1 MKDRNFVKEIE
12 KLRTAVLGYDRE
24 EVVLYIRELV
34 EYYGQKN
41 EEAVR
46 ELYLEKMQ
54 LAAENAGLRAQ
65 IPTQEKLYAE
75 AEGKAEEILGGAK
88 ETAATI
94 LDHAGTEKERMLKE
108 AGEAEKRIL
117 AEADRKAGETL
128 AEADRKAGETLAEAD
143 RKAGETLT
151 EAERKAG
158 EILAEAGRQAE
169 EILAEAGRQMDVILT
184 KTREKVEKQQA
195 SVPQPSGSLEKRPGL
210 HLCRVSAGG
219 RHTGSAWKAAETGTD
234 TGRRTGRDRSP
245 GTAMNGG
252 EQYSLDMAL
261 LKVREEK
268 RKRKMRSERAVILFV
283 VWILVFRVC
292 GIMRVDGNSMRP
304 ACHPGDIVFFL
315 RILPD
320 GVDYGDAVILKDAS
334 GEYLIKRIAGLPGDV
349 MEVDREGH
357 LTRNGAKVQET
368 DVIFGLSETGDSVDY
383 PYTVPEGSYF
393 FLGDNRPVSLDSRML
408 GAAGR
413 EEIKGKVI
421 WAAGA
426 GRWNKKTGKR

>member
-41 EEAVR
+41 GEAVR

-75 AEGKAEEILGGAK
+75 AEGKAEEIMGGAK
-88 ETAATI
+88 ETAAAI
-94 LDHAGTEKERMLKE
+94 LDHAGTEKERMLRE

-117 AEADRKAGETL
+117 AEAE
-128 AEADRKAGETLAEAD
+128 RKAGETLAEAD

-195 SVPQPSGSLEKRPGL
+195 LYHQYRSRLEALKNGLDCIFAGCPPEEDTRDLHGKPQRPGQIQ
-210 HLCRVSAGG
+210 ADG
-219 RHTGSAWKAAETGTD
+219 
-234 TGRRTGRDRSP
+234 P
-245 GTAMNGG
+245 
-252 EQYSLDMAL
+252 
-261 LKVREEK
+261 EE
-268 RKRKMRSERAVILFV
+268 
-283 VWILVFRVC
+283 
-292 GIMRVDGNSMRP
+292 
-304 ACHPGDIVFFL
+304 
-315 RILPD
+315 
-320 GVDYGDAVILKDAS
+320 
-334 GEYLIKRIAGLPGDV
+334 AGL
-349 MEVDREGH
+349 RE
-357 LTRNGAKVQET
+357 Q
-368 DVIFGLSETGDSVDY
+368 
-383 PYTVPEGSYF
+383 P
-393 FLGDNRPVSLDSRML
+393 
-408 GAAGR
+408 
-413 EEIKGKVI
+413 
-421 WAAGA
+421 
-426 GRWNKKTGKR
+426 

>member
-128 AEADRKAGETLAEAD
+128 AEA
-143 RKAGETLT
+143 
-151 EAERKAG
+151 
-158 EILAEAGRQAE
+158 GRQAE

-195 SVPQPSGSLEKRPGL
+195 LYHQYRSRLEALKNGLDCIFAECPPEEDTRDLHGKPQRPGQIQADGL
-210 HLCRVSAGG
+210 E
-219 RHTGSAWKAAETGTD
+219 ETGL
-234 TGRRTGRDRSP
+234 R
-245 GTAMNGG
+245 
-252 EQYSLDMAL
+252 EQ
-261 LKVREEK
+261 
-268 RKRKMRSERAVILFV
+268 
-283 VWILVFRVC
+283 
-292 GIMRVDGNSMRP
+292 P
-304 ACHPGDIVFFL
+304 
-315 RILPD
+315 
-320 GVDYGDAVILKDAS
+320 
-334 GEYLIKRIAGLPGDV
+334 
-349 MEVDREGH
+349 
-357 LTRNGAKVQET
+357 
-368 DVIFGLSETGDSVDY
+368 
-383 PYTVPEGSYF
+383 
-393 FLGDNRPVSLDSRML
+393 
-408 GAAGR
+408 
-413 EEIKGKVI
+413 
-421 WAAGA
+421 
-426 GRWNKKTGKR
+426 

>member
-128 AEADRKAGETLAEAD
+128 AEADRKV
-143 RKAGETLT
+143 GETLT

-169 EILAEAGRQMDVILT
+169 EILSEAGRQMDVILT

-195 SVPQPSGSLEKRPGL
+195 LYHQYRSRLEALKNGLDCIFAGCPPEEDTRDLHGKPQRPGQIQ
-210 HLCRVSAGG
+210 ADG
-219 RHTGSAWKAAETGTD
+219 
-234 TGRRTGRDRSP
+234 P
-245 GTAMNGG
+245 
-252 EQYSLDMAL
+252 
-261 LKVREEK
+261 EE
-268 RKRKMRSERAVILFV
+268 
-283 VWILVFRVC
+283 
-292 GIMRVDGNSMRP
+292 
-304 ACHPGDIVFFL
+304 
-315 RILPD
+315 
-320 GVDYGDAVILKDAS
+320 
-334 GEYLIKRIAGLPGDV
+334 AGL
-349 MEVDREGH
+349 RE
-357 LTRNGAKVQET
+357 Q
-368 DVIFGLSETGDSVDY
+368 
-383 PYTVPEGSYF
+383 P
-393 FLGDNRPVSLDSRML
+393 
-408 GAAGR
+408 
-413 EEIKGKVI
+413 
-421 WAAGA
+421 
-426 GRWNKKTGKR
+426 

>member
-117 AEADRKAGETL
+117 AEADQKAVETIT
-128 AEADRKAGETLAEAD
+128 EADQ
-143 RKAGETLT
+143 KAGETLT

-184 KTREKVEKQQA
+184 KTREKVEKEQA
-195 SVPQPSGSLEKRPGL
+195 LYHQYRSRLESLKKGLDCIFSECPPEEDTRDPQGKPQGPGQIQ
-210 HLCRVSAGG
+210 ADG
-219 RHTGSAWKAAETGTD
+219 
-234 TGRRTGRDRSP
+234 P
-245 GTAMNGG
+245 
-252 EQYSLDMAL
+252 
-261 LKVREEK
+261 EE
-268 RKRKMRSERAVILFV
+268 
-283 VWILVFRVC
+283 
-292 GIMRVDGNSMRP
+292 
-304 ACHPGDIVFFL
+304 
-315 RILPD
+315 
-320 GVDYGDAVILKDAS
+320 
-334 GEYLIKRIAGLPGDV
+334 AGL
-349 MEVDREGH
+349 RE
-357 LTRNGAKVQET
+357 Q
-368 DVIFGLSETGDSVDY
+368 
-383 PYTVPEGSYF
+383 P
-393 FLGDNRPVSLDSRML
+393 
-408 GAAGR
+408 
-413 EEIKGKVI
+413 
-421 WAAGA
+421 
-426 GRWNKKTGKR
+426 

>member
-94 LDHAGTEKERMLKE
+94 LDHAGAEKERMLKE
-108 AGEAEKRIL
+108 AEEAGKKIL
-117 AEADRKAGETL
+117 AEADQKAVETI
-128 AEADRKAGETLAEAD
+128 AEADQKAVETIAEAD
-143 RKAGETLT
+143 QKAVETITEADQKAGETLT

-184 KTREKVEKQQA
+184 KTREKVEKEQA
-195 SVPQPSGSLEKRPGL
+195 LYHQYRSRLESLKKGLDCIFAECPPEKDTRDPQGKPQRPGQIQADGL
-210 HLCRVSAGG
+210 E
-219 RHTGSAWKAAETGTD
+219 ETGL
-234 TGRRTGRDRSP
+234 R
-245 GTAMNGG
+245 
-252 EQYSLDMAL
+252 EQ
-261 LKVREEK
+261 
-268 RKRKMRSERAVILFV
+268 
-283 VWILVFRVC
+283 
-292 GIMRVDGNSMRP
+292 P
-304 ACHPGDIVFFL
+304 
-315 RILPD
+315 
-320 GVDYGDAVILKDAS
+320 
-334 GEYLIKRIAGLPGDV
+334 
-349 MEVDREGH
+349 
-357 LTRNGAKVQET
+357 
-368 DVIFGLSETGDSVDY
+368 
-383 PYTVPEGSYF
+383 
-393 FLGDNRPVSLDSRML
+393 
-408 GAAGR
+408 
-413 EEIKGKVI
+413 
-421 WAAGA
+421 
-426 GRWNKKTGKR
+426 

>member
-46 ELYLEKMQ
+46 ELYLEKTQ

-128 AEADRKAGETLAEAD
+128 AEADRKAGETL
-143 RKAGETLT
+143 T

-195 SVPQPSGSLEKRPGL
+195 LYHQYRSRLEALKKGLDCIFAGCPPEEDTRDLHGKPQRPGQIQADGL
-210 HLCRVSAGG
+210 E
-219 RHTGSAWKAAETGTD
+219 ETGL
-234 TGRRTGRDRSP
+234 R
-245 GTAMNGG
+245 
-252 EQYSLDMAL
+252 EQ
-261 LKVREEK
+261 
-268 RKRKMRSERAVILFV
+268 
-283 VWILVFRVC
+283 
-292 GIMRVDGNSMRP
+292 P
-304 ACHPGDIVFFL
+304 
-315 RILPD
+315 
-320 GVDYGDAVILKDAS
+320 
-334 GEYLIKRIAGLPGDV
+334 
-349 MEVDREGH
+349 
-357 LTRNGAKVQET
+357 
-368 DVIFGLSETGDSVDY
+368 
-383 PYTVPEGSYF
+383 
-393 FLGDNRPVSLDSRML
+393 
-408 GAAGR
+408 
-413 EEIKGKVI
+413 
-421 WAAGA
+421 
-426 GRWNKKTGKR
+426 

>member
-1 MKDRNFVKEIE
+1 MTGAAQAAPVVPEKGIIRKWQIMKDRNFVKEIE

-88 ETAATI
+88 ETAAAI
-94 LDHAGTEKERMLKE
+94 LDHAGTEKERMLRE

-128 AEADRKAGETLAEAD
+128 AEAERKAGETLAEAD
-143 RKAGETLT
+143 RKAGENLT

-158 EILAEAGRQAE
+158 

-195 SVPQPSGSLEKRPGL
+195 LYHQYRSRLESLKKGLDCIFAERPPEEDTRDLHGKPQRPGQIQ
-210 HLCRVSAGG
+210 ADG
-219 RHTGSAWKAAETGTD
+219 
-234 TGRRTGRDRSP
+234 P
-245 GTAMNGG
+245 
-252 EQYSLDMAL
+252 
-261 LKVREEK
+261 EE
-268 RKRKMRSERAVILFV
+268 
-283 VWILVFRVC
+283 
-292 GIMRVDGNSMRP
+292 
-304 ACHPGDIVFFL
+304 
-315 RILPD
+315 
-320 GVDYGDAVILKDAS
+320 
-334 GEYLIKRIAGLPGDV
+334 AGL
-349 MEVDREGH
+349 RE
-357 LTRNGAKVQET
+357 Q
-368 DVIFGLSETGDSVDY
+368 
-383 PYTVPEGSYF
+383 P
-393 FLGDNRPVSLDSRML
+393 
-408 GAAGR
+408 
-413 EEIKGKVI
+413 
-421 WAAGA
+421 
-426 GRWNKKTGKR
+426 

>member
-128 AEADRKAGETLAEAD
+128 AEADRKAGETL
-143 RKAGETLT
+143 T

-158 EILAEAGRQAE
+158 EILAESGRQAE

-195 SVPQPSGSLEKRPGL
+195 LYHQYRSRLEALKKGLDCIFAGCPPEEDTRDLHGKPQRPGQIQED
-210 HLCRVSAGG
+210 G
-219 RHTGSAWKAAETGTD
+219 
-234 TGRRTGRDRSP
+234 P
-245 GTAMNGG
+245 
-252 EQYSLDMAL
+252 
-261 LKVREEK
+261 EE
-268 RKRKMRSERAVILFV
+268 
-283 VWILVFRVC
+283 
-292 GIMRVDGNSMRP
+292 
-304 ACHPGDIVFFL
+304 
-315 RILPD
+315 
-320 GVDYGDAVILKDAS
+320 
-334 GEYLIKRIAGLPGDV
+334 AGL
-349 MEVDREGH
+349 RE
-357 LTRNGAKVQET
+357 Q
-368 DVIFGLSETGDSVDY
+368 
-383 PYTVPEGSYF
+383 P
-393 FLGDNRPVSLDSRML
+393 
-408 GAAGR
+408 
-413 EEIKGKVI
+413 
-421 WAAGA
+421 
-426 GRWNKKTGKR
+426 

>member
-117 AEADRKAGETL
+117 AEADQKAVETI
-128 AEADRKAGETLAEAD
+128 AEADQ
-143 RKAGETLT
+143 KAGETLT
-151 EAERKAG
+151 
-158 EILAEAGRQAE
+158 
-169 EILAEAGRQMDVILT
+169 EAGRQMDVILT

-195 SVPQPSGSLEKRPGL
+195 LYHQYRNRLESLKKGLDCIFSECPPEEDTRDPQGKPQRPG
-210 HLCRVSAGG
+210 
-219 RHTGSAWKAAETGTD
+219 
-234 TGRRTGRDRSP
+234 
-245 GTAMNGG
+245 
-252 EQYSLDMAL
+252 Q
-261 LKVREEK
+261 
-268 RKRKMRSERAVILFV
+268 I
-283 VWILVFRVC
+283 
-292 GIMRVDGNSMRP
+292 
-304 ACHPGDIVFFL
+304 
-315 RILPD
+315 
-320 GVDYGDAVILKDAS
+320 
-334 GEYLIKRIAGLPGDV
+334 
-349 MEVDREGH
+349 
-357 LTRNGAKVQET
+357 
-368 DVIFGLSETGDSVDY
+368 
-383 PYTVPEGSYF
+383 
-393 FLGDNRPVSLDSRML
+393 
-408 GAAGR
+408 
-413 EEIKGKVI
+413 
-421 WAAGA
+421 
-426 GRWNKKTGKR
+426 

>member
-12 KLRTAVLGYDRE
+12 KLRTAILGYDRE

-94 LDHAGTEKERMLKE
+94 LDHAGTEKERMLRE
-108 AGEAEKRIL
+108 AGEAEKRI
-117 AEADRKAGETL
+117 L

-195 SVPQPSGSLEKRPGL
+195 LYHQYRSRLEALKNGLDCIFAGCPPEEDTRDLHGKPQRPGQIQADGL
-210 HLCRVSAGG
+210 E
-219 RHTGSAWKAAETGTD
+219 ETGL
-234 TGRRTGRDRSP
+234 R
-245 GTAMNGG
+245 
-252 EQYSLDMAL
+252 EQ
-261 LKVREEK
+261 
-268 RKRKMRSERAVILFV
+268 
-283 VWILVFRVC
+283 
-292 GIMRVDGNSMRP
+292 P
-304 ACHPGDIVFFL
+304 
-315 RILPD
+315 
-320 GVDYGDAVILKDAS
+320 
-334 GEYLIKRIAGLPGDV
+334 
-349 MEVDREGH
+349 
-357 LTRNGAKVQET
+357 
-368 DVIFGLSETGDSVDY
+368 
-383 PYTVPEGSYF
+383 
-393 FLGDNRPVSLDSRML
+393 
-408 GAAGR
+408 
-413 EEIKGKVI
+413 
-421 WAAGA
+421 
-426 GRWNKKTGKR
+426 

>member
-117 AEADRKAGETL
+117 AEADRKAGETF
-128 AEADRKAGETLAEAD
+128 AEAD

-195 SVPQPSGSLEKRPGL
+195 LYHQYRSRLEALKKGLDCIFAGCPPEEDTRDLHGKPQRPGQIQADGL
-210 HLCRVSAGG
+210 E
-219 RHTGSAWKAAETGTD
+219 ETGL
-234 TGRRTGRDRSP
+234 R
-245 GTAMNGG
+245 
-252 EQYSLDMAL
+252 EQ
-261 LKVREEK
+261 
-268 RKRKMRSERAVILFV
+268 
-283 VWILVFRVC
+283 
-292 GIMRVDGNSMRP
+292 P
-304 ACHPGDIVFFL
+304 
-315 RILPD
+315 
-320 GVDYGDAVILKDAS
+320 
-334 GEYLIKRIAGLPGDV
+334 
-349 MEVDREGH
+349 
-357 LTRNGAKVQET
+357 
-368 DVIFGLSETGDSVDY
+368 
-383 PYTVPEGSYF
+383 
-393 FLGDNRPVSLDSRML
+393 
-408 GAAGR
+408 
-413 EEIKGKVI
+413 
-421 WAAGA
+421 
-426 GRWNKKTGKR
+426 

>member
-117 AEADRKAGETL
+117 AEADQKAVETIT
-128 AEADRKAGETLAEAD
+128 EADQ
-143 RKAGETLT
+143 KAGETLT

-195 SVPQPSGSLEKRPGL
+195 LYHQYRSRLESLKKGLDCIFSECPPEEDTRDPQGKPQRPGQIQ
-210 HLCRVSAGG
+210 ADG
-219 RHTGSAWKAAETGTD
+219 
-234 TGRRTGRDRSP
+234 P
-245 GTAMNGG
+245 
-252 EQYSLDMAL
+252 
-261 LKVREEK
+261 EE
-268 RKRKMRSERAVILFV
+268 
-283 VWILVFRVC
+283 
-292 GIMRVDGNSMRP
+292 
-304 ACHPGDIVFFL
+304 
-315 RILPD
+315 
-320 GVDYGDAVILKDAS
+320 
-334 GEYLIKRIAGLPGDV
+334 AGL
-349 MEVDREGH
+349 RE
-357 LTRNGAKVQET
+357 Q
-368 DVIFGLSETGDSVDY
+368 
-383 PYTVPEGSYF
+383 P
-393 FLGDNRPVSLDSRML
+393 
-408 GAAGR
+408 
-413 EEIKGKVI
+413 
-421 WAAGA
+421 
-426 GRWNKKTGKR
+426 

>member
-1 MKDRNFVKEIE
+1 MKDRNFVEEIE

-88 ETAATI
+88 ETAAAI

-108 AGEAEKRIL
+108 AGEAEKRI
-117 AEADRKAGETL
+117 L

-195 SVPQPSGSLEKRPGL
+195 LYHQYRSRLESLKKDLDCIFAGCPPEEDTRDLHGKPQKPGQIQADGLE
-210 HLCRVSAGG
+210 
-219 RHTGSAWKAAETGTD
+219 ETGL
-234 TGRRTGRDRSP
+234 R
-245 GTAMNGG
+245 
-252 EQYSLDMAL
+252 EQ
-261 LKVREEK
+261 
-268 RKRKMRSERAVILFV
+268 
-283 VWILVFRVC
+283 
-292 GIMRVDGNSMRP
+292 P
-304 ACHPGDIVFFL
+304 
-315 RILPD
+315 
-320 GVDYGDAVILKDAS
+320 
-334 GEYLIKRIAGLPGDV
+334 
-349 MEVDREGH
+349 
-357 LTRNGAKVQET
+357 
-368 DVIFGLSETGDSVDY
+368 
-383 PYTVPEGSYF
+383 
-393 FLGDNRPVSLDSRML
+393 
-408 GAAGR
+408 
-413 EEIKGKVI
+413 
-421 WAAGA
+421 
-426 GRWNKKTGKR
+426 

>member
-88 ETAATI
+88 ETAAAI

-128 AEADRKAGETLAEAD
+128 TEAE

-195 SVPQPSGSLEKRPGL
+195 LYHQYRSRLEALKNGLDCIFAGCPPEEDTRDLHGKPQRPGQIQADGL
-210 HLCRVSAGG
+210 E
-219 RHTGSAWKAAETGTD
+219 ETGL
-234 TGRRTGRDRSP
+234 R
-245 GTAMNGG
+245 
-252 EQYSLDMAL
+252 EQ
-261 LKVREEK
+261 
-268 RKRKMRSERAVILFV
+268 
-283 VWILVFRVC
+283 
-292 GIMRVDGNSMRP
+292 P
-304 ACHPGDIVFFL
+304 
-315 RILPD
+315 
-320 GVDYGDAVILKDAS
+320 
-334 GEYLIKRIAGLPGDV
+334 
-349 MEVDREGH
+349 
-357 LTRNGAKVQET
+357 
-368 DVIFGLSETGDSVDY
+368 
-383 PYTVPEGSYF
+383 
-393 FLGDNRPVSLDSRML
+393 
-408 GAAGR
+408 
-413 EEIKGKVI
+413 
-421 WAAGA
+421 
-426 GRWNKKTGKR
+426 

>member
-88 ETAATI
+88 ETAETI
-94 LDHAGTEKERMLKE
+94 LDHAGTEKERMLRE

-128 AEADRKAGETLAEAD
+128 AEAERKAGETLAEAD
-143 RKAGETLT
+143 RKAGENLT

-158 EILAEAGRQAE
+158 

-195 SVPQPSGSLEKRPGL
+195 LYHQYRSRLESLKKGLDCIFAECPPEEDTRDLHGKPQRPGQIQ
-210 HLCRVSAGG
+210 ADG
-219 RHTGSAWKAAETGTD
+219 
-234 TGRRTGRDRSP
+234 P
-245 GTAMNGG
+245 
-252 EQYSLDMAL
+252 
-261 LKVREEK
+261 EE
-268 RKRKMRSERAVILFV
+268 
-283 VWILVFRVC
+283 
-292 GIMRVDGNSMRP
+292 
-304 ACHPGDIVFFL
+304 
-315 RILPD
+315 
-320 GVDYGDAVILKDAS
+320 
-334 GEYLIKRIAGLPGDV
+334 AGL
-349 MEVDREGH
+349 RE
-357 LTRNGAKVQET
+357 Q
-368 DVIFGLSETGDSVDY
+368 
-383 PYTVPEGSYF
+383 P
-393 FLGDNRPVSLDSRML
+393 
-408 GAAGR
+408 
-413 EEIKGKVI
+413 
-421 WAAGA
+421 
-426 GRWNKKTGKR
+426 

>member
-65 IPTQEKLYAE
+65 IPTQEKLYEE

-94 LDHAGTEKERMLKE
+94 LDHAGTEKERMLRE

-117 AEADRKAGETL
+117 AEADRKAGEN
-128 AEADRKAGETLAEAD
+128 LAEAD

-195 SVPQPSGSLEKRPGL
+195 LYHQYRSRLEALKNGLDCIFAGCPPEEDTRDLHGKPQRPGQIQ
-210 HLCRVSAGG
+210 ADG
-219 RHTGSAWKAAETGTD
+219 
-234 TGRRTGRDRSP
+234 P
-245 GTAMNGG
+245 
-252 EQYSLDMAL
+252 
-261 LKVREEK
+261 EE
-268 RKRKMRSERAVILFV
+268 
-283 VWILVFRVC
+283 
-292 GIMRVDGNSMRP
+292 
-304 ACHPGDIVFFL
+304 
-315 RILPD
+315 
-320 GVDYGDAVILKDAS
+320 
-334 GEYLIKRIAGLPGDV
+334 AGL
-349 MEVDREGH
+349 RE
-357 LTRNGAKVQET
+357 Q
-368 DVIFGLSETGDSVDY
+368 
-383 PYTVPEGSYF
+383 P
-393 FLGDNRPVSLDSRML
+393 
-408 GAAGR
+408 
-413 EEIKGKVI
+413 
-421 WAAGA
+421 
-426 GRWNKKTGKR
+426 

>member
-128 AEADRKAGETLAEAD
+128 AEA
-143 RKAGETLT
+143 
-151 EAERKAG
+151 
-158 EILAEAGRQAE
+158 
-169 EILAEAGRQMDVILT
+169 GRQMDVILT

-195 SVPQPSGSLEKRPGL
+195 LYHQYRSRLEALKNGLDCIFAECPPEEDIRDLHGKPQRPGQIQ
-210 HLCRVSAGG
+210 ADGPE
-219 RHTGSAWKAAETGTD
+219 ETGL
-234 TGRRTGRDRSP
+234 R
-245 GTAMNGG
+245 
-252 EQYSLDMAL
+252 EQ
-261 LKVREEK
+261 
-268 RKRKMRSERAVILFV
+268 
-283 VWILVFRVC
+283 
-292 GIMRVDGNSMRP
+292 P
-304 ACHPGDIVFFL
+304 
-315 RILPD
+315 
-320 GVDYGDAVILKDAS
+320 
-334 GEYLIKRIAGLPGDV
+334 
-349 MEVDREGH
+349 
-357 LTRNGAKVQET
+357 
-368 DVIFGLSETGDSVDY
+368 
-383 PYTVPEGSYF
+383 
-393 FLGDNRPVSLDSRML
+393 
-408 GAAGR
+408 
-413 EEIKGKVI
+413 
-421 WAAGA
+421 
-426 GRWNKKTGKR
+426 

>member
-117 AEADRKAGETL
+117 AEADQKAVETIT
-128 AEADRKAGETLAEAD
+128 EADQ
-143 RKAGETLT
+143 KAGETLT

-169 EILAEAGRQMDVILT
+169 EIRAEAGRQMDVILT
-184 KTREKVEKQQA
+184 KTREKVEKEQA
-195 SVPQPSGSLEKRPGL
+195 LYHQYRSRLESLKKGLDCIFSECPPEEDTRDPQGKPQRPGQIQ
-210 HLCRVSAGG
+210 ADG
-219 RHTGSAWKAAETGTD
+219 
-234 TGRRTGRDRSP
+234 P
-245 GTAMNGG
+245 
-252 EQYSLDMAL
+252 
-261 LKVREEK
+261 EE
-268 RKRKMRSERAVILFV
+268 
-283 VWILVFRVC
+283 
-292 GIMRVDGNSMRP
+292 
-304 ACHPGDIVFFL
+304 
-315 RILPD
+315 
-320 GVDYGDAVILKDAS
+320 
-334 GEYLIKRIAGLPGDV
+334 AGL
-349 MEVDREGH
+349 RE
-357 LTRNGAKVQET
+357 Q
-368 DVIFGLSETGDSVDY
+368 
-383 PYTVPEGSYF
+383 P
-393 FLGDNRPVSLDSRML
+393 
-408 GAAGR
+408 
-413 EEIKGKVI
+413 
-421 WAAGA
+421 
-426 GRWNKKTGKR
+426 

>member
-1 MKDRNFVKEIE
+1 MKDRNFVEEIE

-94 LDHAGTEKERMLKE
+94 LDHAGTEKERMLRE

-117 AEADRKAGETL
+117 AEAE
-128 AEADRKAGETLAEAD
+128 RKAGETLAEAD

-169 EILAEAGRQMDVILT
+169 EILSEAGRQMDVILT

-195 SVPQPSGSLEKRPGL
+195 LYHQYRSRLEALKNGLDCIFAGCPPEEDTRDLHGKPQRPGQIQ
-210 HLCRVSAGG
+210 ADG
-219 RHTGSAWKAAETGTD
+219 
-234 TGRRTGRDRSP
+234 P
-245 GTAMNGG
+245 
-252 EQYSLDMAL
+252 
-261 LKVREEK
+261 EE
-268 RKRKMRSERAVILFV
+268 
-283 VWILVFRVC
+283 
-292 GIMRVDGNSMRP
+292 
-304 ACHPGDIVFFL
+304 
-315 RILPD
+315 
-320 GVDYGDAVILKDAS
+320 
-334 GEYLIKRIAGLPGDV
+334 AGL
-349 MEVDREGH
+349 RE
-357 LTRNGAKVQET
+357 Q
-368 DVIFGLSETGDSVDY
+368 
-383 PYTVPEGSYF
+383 P
-393 FLGDNRPVSLDSRML
+393 
-408 GAAGR
+408 
-413 EEIKGKVI
+413 
-421 WAAGA
+421 
-426 GRWNKKTGKR
+426 

>member
-117 AEADRKAGETL
+117 AEADQKAVETI
-128 AEADRKAGETLAEAD
+128 AEADQKAVETI
-143 RKAGETLT
+143 T

-184 KTREKVEKQQA
+184 KTREKVEKEQA
-195 SVPQPSGSLEKRPGL
+195 LYHQYRSRLESLKKGLDCIFSECPPEEDTRDPQGKPQRPGQIQ
-210 HLCRVSAGG
+210 ADGPE
-219 RHTGSAWKAAETGTD
+219 ETGL
-234 TGRRTGRDRSP
+234 R
-245 GTAMNGG
+245 
-252 EQYSLDMAL
+252 EQ
-261 LKVREEK
+261 
-268 RKRKMRSERAVILFV
+268 
-283 VWILVFRVC
+283 
-292 GIMRVDGNSMRP
+292 P
-304 ACHPGDIVFFL
+304 
-315 RILPD
+315 
-320 GVDYGDAVILKDAS
+320 
-334 GEYLIKRIAGLPGDV
+334 
-349 MEVDREGH
+349 
-357 LTRNGAKVQET
+357 
-368 DVIFGLSETGDSVDY
+368 
-383 PYTVPEGSYF
+383 
-393 FLGDNRPVSLDSRML
+393 
-408 GAAGR
+408 
-413 EEIKGKVI
+413 
-421 WAAGA
+421 
-426 GRWNKKTGKR
+426 

>member
-65 IPTQEKLYAE
+65 IPTQEKLYEE
-75 AEGKAEEILGGAK
+75 AEGKAEEILSGAK

-117 AEADRKAGETL
+117 AEADQKAVETI
-128 AEADRKAGETLAEAD
+128 AEADQKAVETITEAD
-143 RKAGETLT
+143 QKAGETLT

-158 EILAEAGRQAE
+158 

-195 SVPQPSGSLEKRPGL
+195 LYHQYRSRLETLKNGLDCIFAGCPPEEDTRDLHGKPQRPGQIQ
-210 HLCRVSAGG
+210 AD
-219 RHTGSAWKAAETGTD
+219 E
-234 TGRRTGRDRSP
+234 P
-245 GTAMNGG
+245 
-252 EQYSLDMAL
+252 
-261 LKVREEK
+261 EE
-268 RKRKMRSERAVILFV
+268 
-283 VWILVFRVC
+283 
-292 GIMRVDGNSMRP
+292 
-304 ACHPGDIVFFL
+304 
-315 RILPD
+315 
-320 GVDYGDAVILKDAS
+320 
-334 GEYLIKRIAGLPGDV
+334 AGL
-349 MEVDREGH
+349 RE
-357 LTRNGAKVQET
+357 Q
-368 DVIFGLSETGDSVDY
+368 
-383 PYTVPEGSYF
+383 P
-393 FLGDNRPVSLDSRML
+393 
-408 GAAGR
+408 
-413 EEIKGKVI
+413 
-421 WAAGA
+421 
-426 GRWNKKTGKR
+426 

>member
-94 LDHAGTEKERMLKE
+94 LDHAGTKKERMLKE
-108 AGEAEKRIL
+108 AEEAGKKIL
-117 AEADRKAGETL
+117 AEADQKAVETIT
-128 AEADRKAGETLAEAD
+128 EADQ
-143 RKAGETLT
+143 KAGETLT

-184 KTREKVEKQQA
+184 KTREKVEKEQA
-195 SVPQPSGSLEKRPGL
+195 LYHQYRSRLESLKKGLDCIFAECPPEEDTRDPQGKPQRPGQIQADGL
-210 HLCRVSAGG
+210 E
-219 RHTGSAWKAAETGTD
+219 ETGL
-234 TGRRTGRDRSP
+234 R
-245 GTAMNGG
+245 
-252 EQYSLDMAL
+252 EQ
-261 LKVREEK
+261 
-268 RKRKMRSERAVILFV
+268 
-283 VWILVFRVC
+283 
-292 GIMRVDGNSMRP
+292 P
-304 ACHPGDIVFFL
+304 
-315 RILPD
+315 
-320 GVDYGDAVILKDAS
+320 
-334 GEYLIKRIAGLPGDV
+334 
-349 MEVDREGH
+349 
-357 LTRNGAKVQET
+357 
-368 DVIFGLSETGDSVDY
+368 
-383 PYTVPEGSYF
+383 
-393 FLGDNRPVSLDSRML
+393 
-408 GAAGR
+408 
-413 EEIKGKVI
+413 
-421 WAAGA
+421 
-426 GRWNKKTGKR
+426 

>member
-128 AEADRKAGETLAEAD
+128 AEADRKAGETL
-143 RKAGETLT
+143 T

-195 SVPQPSGSLEKRPGL
+195 LYHQYRSRLETLKNGLDCIFAGCPPEEDTRDLHGKPQRPGQIQ
-210 HLCRVSAGG
+210 ADG
-219 RHTGSAWKAAETGTD
+219 
-234 TGRRTGRDRSP
+234 P
-245 GTAMNGG
+245 
-252 EQYSLDMAL
+252 
-261 LKVREEK
+261 EE
-268 RKRKMRSERAVILFV
+268 
-283 VWILVFRVC
+283 
-292 GIMRVDGNSMRP
+292 
-304 ACHPGDIVFFL
+304 
-315 RILPD
+315 
-320 GVDYGDAVILKDAS
+320 
-334 GEYLIKRIAGLPGDV
+334 AGL
-349 MEVDREGH
+349 RE
-357 LTRNGAKVQET
+357 Q
-368 DVIFGLSETGDSVDY
+368 
-383 PYTVPEGSYF
+383 P
-393 FLGDNRPVSLDSRML
+393 
-408 GAAGR
+408 
-413 EEIKGKVI
+413 
-421 WAAGA
+421 
-426 GRWNKKTGKR
+426 

>member
-41 EEAVR
+41 GEAVR

-94 LDHAGTEKERMLKE
+94 LDHAGTEKERMLRE

-128 AEADRKAGETLAEAD
+128 AEADRKAGEN
-143 RKAGETLT
+143 LT

-195 SVPQPSGSLEKRPGL
+195 LYHQYRSRLEALKNGLDCIFAGCPPEEDTRDLHGKPQKPGQIQADGLE
-210 HLCRVSAGG
+210 
-219 RHTGSAWKAAETGTD
+219 ETGL
-234 TGRRTGRDRSP
+234 R
-245 GTAMNGG
+245 
-252 EQYSLDMAL
+252 EQ
-261 LKVREEK
+261 
-268 RKRKMRSERAVILFV
+268 
-283 VWILVFRVC
+283 
-292 GIMRVDGNSMRP
+292 P
-304 ACHPGDIVFFL
+304 
-315 RILPD
+315 
-320 GVDYGDAVILKDAS
+320 
-334 GEYLIKRIAGLPGDV
+334 
-349 MEVDREGH
+349 
-357 LTRNGAKVQET
+357 
-368 DVIFGLSETGDSVDY
+368 
-383 PYTVPEGSYF
+383 
-393 FLGDNRPVSLDSRML
+393 
-408 GAAGR
+408 
-413 EEIKGKVI
+413 
-421 WAAGA
+421 
-426 GRWNKKTGKR
+426 

>member
-1 MKDRNFVKEIE
+1 MKDRNFVEEIE

-46 ELYLEKMQ
+46 KLYLEKMQ

-128 AEADRKAGETLAEAD
+128 AEADRKAGETL
-143 RKAGETLT
+143 T

-184 KTREKVEKQQA
+184 KTREKVEKEQA
-195 SVPQPSGSLEKRPGL
+195 LYHQYRSRLESLKKGLDCIFSECPPEEDTRDLHGKPQRPGQIQ
-210 HLCRVSAGG
+210 ADGPE
-219 RHTGSAWKAAETGTD
+219 ETGL
-234 TGRRTGRDRSP
+234 R
-245 GTAMNGG
+245 
-252 EQYSLDMAL
+252 EQ
-261 LKVREEK
+261 
-268 RKRKMRSERAVILFV
+268 
-283 VWILVFRVC
+283 
-292 GIMRVDGNSMRP
+292 P
-304 ACHPGDIVFFL
+304 
-315 RILPD
+315 
-320 GVDYGDAVILKDAS
+320 
-334 GEYLIKRIAGLPGDV
+334 
-349 MEVDREGH
+349 
-357 LTRNGAKVQET
+357 
-368 DVIFGLSETGDSVDY
+368 
-383 PYTVPEGSYF
+383 
-393 FLGDNRPVSLDSRML
+393 
-408 GAAGR
+408 
-413 EEIKGKVI
+413 
-421 WAAGA
+421 
-426 GRWNKKTGKR
+426 